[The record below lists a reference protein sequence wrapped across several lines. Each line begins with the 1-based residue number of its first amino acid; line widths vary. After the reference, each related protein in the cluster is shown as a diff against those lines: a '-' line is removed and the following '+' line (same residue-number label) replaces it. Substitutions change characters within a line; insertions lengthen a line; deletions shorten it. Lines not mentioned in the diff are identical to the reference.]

1 MGNRWRHVLLLALC
15 EVLALSLWFSAT
27 AVVPVLKQA
36 YDLPG
41 WQASLFSSAVA
52 LGFVVGTLVSAILG
66 LADRLDSRRFFMLSA
81 FVAAAANA
89 AVLALEPTSLAII
102 GLRFVTGACMAGLY
116 PVGMKMVS
124 TWSNTDG
131 GKSDT
136 GFLVGLLVGAL
147 TLGSASPHLFNIAGG
162 VDWRITIALS
172 SGLALVAGVL
182 INFFKQG
189 PVQLKAPPFHPTYL
203 FHAWTDKPLRLANL
217 GYFGHMWELY
227 AMWAW
232 IGVFLNASF
241 LVSMADDPVGAAWRA
256 SVLTFAV
263 IGVGGLGAL
272 FGGLFADRMGRTTLT
287 IAAMAISGTCALFI
301 GLLFGANPIL
311 LGIVVLIWGVTVVAD
326 SAQFSSCIL
335 ELSNPDYRGTMI
347 TIQTCVGFILTLI
360 TIHMIPPLVEMVG
373 WRWAFAPLA
382 IGPLLGVWAMARLR
396 IHPEAHRLANGNR

>member
-162 VDWRITIALS
+162 VDWRITIALA

-182 INFFKQG
+182 INFFKHG

-287 IAAMAISGTCALFI
+287 IAAMAISGSCALFV
-301 GLLFGANPIL
+301 GLLFGGNPVL

-347 TIQTCVGFILTLI
+347 TIQTCVGFTLTLV

-382 IGPLLGVWAMARLR
+382 IGPALGVWAMARLR

>member
-1 MGNRWRHVLLLALC
+1 MANKWRHVLLLAFC

-27 AVVPVLKQA
+27 AVVPALKQA

-52 LGFVVGTLVSAILG
+52 MGFVAGTLISAILG
-66 LADRLDSRRFFMLSA
+66 LADRLDPRRFFMISA

-89 AVLALEPTSLAII
+89 AVLALEPTSLIII

-124 TWSNTDG
+124 TWAKGDI
-131 GKSDT
+131 

-147 TLGSASPHLFNIAGG
+147 TLGSASPHLFNLAGG
-162 VDWRITIALS
+162 VDWRITIALA
-172 SGLALVAGVL
+172 SGLALVAGLL
-182 INFFKQG
+182 INLFQLG
-189 PVQLKAPPFHPTYL
+189 PVHSKAPPFHPTYL
-203 FHAWTDKPLRLANL
+203 LHAWTDKPLRLANL

-232 IGVFLNASF
+232 VGVFLNASF
-241 LVSMADDPVGAAWRA
+241 VASMANDPQGAAWQA
-256 SVLTFAV
+256 SALTFAV

-287 IAAMAISGTCALFI
+287 IAAMVISGSCALFV
-301 GLLFGANPIL
+301 GLLFGGDPIL
-311 LGIVVLIWGVTVVAD
+311 LGVVVLIWGVAVVAD

-335 ELSNPDYRGTMI
+335 ELSDPDYRGTMI

-382 IGPLLGVWAMARLR
+382 IGPALGVWAMARLR
-396 IHPEAHRLANGNR
+396 VHPEAYRLANGNR